1 MRVHACAVRVQ
12 ACVRVRVRVSVRVR
26 VRERVRVCMCL
37 CVYTCACKC
46 ASTSRVSIY
55 VEAHDECVYHIC
67 VLHTFYIRLIKTHA
81 FDKAFDHM
89 RLIQSHEG
97 VYGGYE

>member
-1 MRVHACAVRVQ
+1 MRVQ

-26 VRERVRVCMCL
+26 VRERVRVRVCMCL

-67 VLHTFYIRLIKTHA
+67 VYIRFTYVLHT

-89 RLIQSHEG
+89 RLIKTHEG

>member
-1 MRVHACAVRVQ
+1 M
-12 ACVRVRVRVSVRVR
+12 RVRVSVRVR

-37 CVYTCACKC
+37 CVYTCACKY

-55 VEAHDECVYHIC
+55 VEAHDECEYHIC
-67 VLHTFYIRLIKTHA
+67 VYIRLSNMRLIKTHV
-81 FDKAFDHM
+81 
-89 RLIQSHEG
+89 G

>member
-1 MRVHACAVRVQ
+1 MRACAVRVQ
-12 ACVRVRVRVSVRVR
+12 ACVRVRVCVRVRARVR
-26 VRERVRVCMCL
+26 VRERVRVRVCMCL

-55 VEAHDECVYHIC
+55 VEALDECVYHIC
-67 VLHTFYIRLIKTHA
+67 VYIRLSNMRFIKT
-81 FDKAFDHM
+81 
-89 RLIQSHEG
+89 HEG

>member
-12 ACVRVRVRVSVRVR
+12 ACVRVRVHVSVRER
-26 VRERVRVCMCL
+26 VRVRVCMCL

-67 VLHTFYIRLIKTHA
+67 VYIRFTYVLHA
-81 FDKAFDHM
+81 FDKDP
-89 RLIQSHEG
+89 
-97 VYGGYE
+97 